1 MTDAF
6 TANLVHFVRYLRATG
21 LGVKPQTATEL
32 AAAARAVGLANRT
45 DVYHAFKAVTVVRPT
60 EVPRFDEAFEL
71 FFGASR
77 PKIIFSDESEGA
89 IAAQEERSASLPLLA
104 PSASEIAD
112 DELEEVSDIVGGSY
126 AERLATKDFADLT
139 AAEKEEILRMI
150 ARMRWRP
157 ADAASRRWLPATRGP
172 RPHLRRTFRGLA
184 GPEGDLMP
192 LAYADRR
199 PRKRPLVVLADISG
213 SMDRYSEMFL
223 NFIHAAQGRLGRVE
237 AFVFSTRLTRITREL
252 RQRDAAQAMR
262 RVGDSVEDWAGG
274 TRIGEAVQAFN
285 WQWSRRVTRGG
296 AIGLIISDGWDTGDP
311 ALLESEMRRL
321 ARSMHRVIW
330 LNPLAGRPGYAPET
344 RGMQA
349 ALPYIDDLLAAGSLR
364 DLTDVIRLLESVGD
378 PRRAVR

>member
-104 PSASEIAD
+104 PSAADIAD

-139 AAEKEEILRMI
+139 ATEKEEILRMI

-157 ADAASRRWLPATRGP
+157 ADVASRRWLPATRGP
-172 RPHLRRTFRGLA
+172 RPHL
-184 GPEGDLMP
+184 
-192 LAYADRR
+192 
-199 PRKRPLVVLADISG
+199 PRAC
-213 SMDRYSEMFL
+213 
-223 NFIHAAQGRLGRVE
+223 
-237 AFVFSTRLTRITREL
+237 
-252 RQRDAAQAMR
+252 
-262 RVGDSVEDWAGG
+262 G
-274 TRIGEAVQAFN
+274 TRG
-285 WQWSRRVTRGG
+285 
-296 AIGLIISDGWDTGDP
+296 
-311 ALLESEMRRL
+311 
-321 ARSMHRVIW
+321 
-330 LNPLAGRPGYAPET
+330 
-344 RGMQA
+344 
-349 ALPYIDDLLAAGSLR
+349 
-364 DLTDVIRLLESVGD
+364 
-378 PRRAVR
+378 